1 MKVLFVCDG
10 NICRS
15 PMAAE
20 YLRDRAVHSGLSH
33 LLVESAGIV
42 GFEGSPAAPL
52 AVGDKE
58 PAFTLP
64 ATTAEKLSLAD
75 YQGKKN
81 VVLFGFIGAFTPT

>member
-1 MKVLFVCDG
+1 MRQMTTALF
-10 NICRS
+10 
-15 PMAAE
+15 PMA
-20 YLRDRAVHSGLSH
+20 V
-33 LLVESAGIV
+33 LLIPFAA
-42 GFEGSPAAPL
+42 SPAAPL
-52 AVGDKE
+52 AVGDKA